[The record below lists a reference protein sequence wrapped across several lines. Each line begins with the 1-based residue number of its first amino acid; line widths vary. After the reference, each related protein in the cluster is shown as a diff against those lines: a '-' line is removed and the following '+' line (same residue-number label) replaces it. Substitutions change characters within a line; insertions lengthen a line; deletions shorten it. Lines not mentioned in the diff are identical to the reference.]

1 MKIMQV
7 LDKKVGDKTYYKYR
21 INLPKDI
28 VEDMNLINKN
38 IKIKRENNR
47 IIIEGYVDNEK
58 VTNLTEK
65 ERELQREFTML
76 IKKRKKENNHN

>member
-38 IKIKRENNR
+38 IKITGKTKQKIKSILEQPISKNEN
-47 IIIEGYVDNEK
+47 II
-58 VTNLTEK
+58 
-65 ERELQREFTML
+65 
-76 IKKRKKENNHN
+76 KENNVEKEI